1 MKESYGMDRSVF
13 LELTEKIINSKGFG
27 RSTTYANLLRFLV
40 HCSLD
45 EDVPKETIIAAEVFG
60 KPDFDPS
67 ESTLI
72 RVYVY
77 KLREKLRKY
86 YATEG
91 SADPYRLRIPK
102 GSYGIVFEK
111 TNQAS
116 GVFRLLQ
123 KRSLRTGLVAGLI
136 VSLFLLAWFQIGQGR
151 DRSLRESAWSDVF
164 SNGFPTAVF
173 LGDLFIYLEE
183 DSVTGL
189 SRTIRDPDINSRAD
203 FEAFRMHDSRE
214 GVTTGELS
222 YGLLV
227 RGSLQWI
234 KDLTRMF
241 DAAGH
246 FFSIRTISRFNPKE
260 LQDQNFVVVGM
271 IKTLG
276 LFKDYF
282 TYSNFAYDELGEAL
296 ILKGREAGERQVFS
310 PTGDPD
316 GYHTDYGFMAKFPGP
331 NQNTV
336 YLFCGLWDTG
346 ATQSLKNFTDSSL
359 RLSIEKEIAARLGE
373 VPAYFEVL
381 FEVSGIDRTE
391 LSTKLIRVFPLEEQA
406 SFWADPDNEMLNP

>member
-1 MKESYGMDRSVF
+1 MDRAVF
-13 LELTEKIINSKGFG
+13 LDLTEKIIKSRGFG

-40 HCSLD
+40 RCSLD
-45 EDVPKETIIAAEVFG
+45 EDAPKETIIAAEVFG

-67 ESTLI
+67 ESTLV

-91 SADPYRLRIPK
+91 SEDPYRLRIPK

-111 TNQAS
+111 TKQSN
-116 GVFRLLQ
+116 GLLRLLQ
-123 KRSLRTGLVAGLI
+123 RKSLRIGLAAVIGGC
-136 VSLFLLAWFQIGQGR
+136 FLLLVWFQIERGS
-151 DRSLRESAWSDVF
+151 DRSLRESVWSDLF
-164 SNGFPTAVF
+164 TNGFPTAVF
-173 LGDLFIYLEE
+173 LGDLFIYVED
-183 DSVTGL
+183 DSVNSM
-189 SRTIRDPDINSRAD
+189 SRTIRDPAINSRAD
-203 FEAFRMHDSRE
+203 FEAFRMQDLRQ
-214 GVTTGELS
+214 GVTTGVLS
-222 YGLLV
+222 YGLLI

-282 TYSNFAYDELGEAL
+282 TYSHFAYDEAGEAL
-296 ILKGREAGERQVFS
+296 VLRKGEETKRQVFS
-310 PTGDPD
+310 PMGDPD

-346 ATQSLKNFTDSSL
+346 ATQSLKNFTDASL
-359 RLSIEKEIAARLGE
+359 RQSIEAEIAEQLGE
-373 VPAYFEVL
+373 VPPYFEVL

-391 LSTKLIRVFPLEEQA
+391 LSTKLIHVFPLEEPA
-406 SFWADPDNEMLNP
+406 TFWVDPGGDIQNR

>member
-1 MKESYGMDRSVF
+1 MEKAVF
-13 LELTEKIINSKGFG
+13 LELTEKIIKSKGFG

-40 HCSLD
+40 RCSLD
-45 EDVPKETIIAAEVFG
+45 EDAPKETIIAAEVFG

-77 KLREKLRKY
+77 KLREKLRNY

-91 SADPYRLRIPK
+91 SGDPYRLRIPK

-111 TNQAS
+111 AKHQT
-116 GVFRLLQ
+116 RLLRLVQ
-123 KRSLRTGLVAGLI
+123 KKAVRIGLI
-136 VSLFLLAWFQIGQGR
+136 GGILTSLLLLAWFQLGR
-151 DRSLRESAWSDVF
+151 GEDGSLRESTWSDLVN
-164 SNGFPTAVF
+164 NGFPTAVF

-183 DSVTGL
+183 DSLAGM
-189 SRTIRDPDINSRAD
+189 SRTIRDPDINGLSD
-203 FEAFRMHDSRE
+203 FAFFRKDDRRE
-214 GVTTGELS
+214 GVQTTALS
-222 YGLLV
+222 YGLLI

-234 KDLTRMF
+234 KDLTRLF
-241 DAAGH
+241 DGAGH

-271 IKTLG
+271 LKTLG
-276 LFKDYF
+276 MFKDYF
-282 TYSNFAYDELGEAL
+282 KYSHFAFDEEGEAL
-296 ILKGREAGERQVFS
+296 ILKGEDGAERLVFS
-310 PTGDPD
+310 PTGDPN

-336 YLFCGLWDTG
+336 YLFGGLWDTG
-346 ATQSLKNFTDSSL
+346 ATQSLKNFTDAAL
-359 RLSIEKEIAARLGE
+359 RQSIEAEIAKRLGE
-373 VPAYFEVL
+373 VPPYFEVL

-391 LSTKLIRVFPLEEQA
+391 LSTQLIHVFPLEEPA
-406 SFWADPDNEMLNP
+406 SFWVDPGGDILNR

>member
-1 MKESYGMDRSVF
+1 MEKAVF
-13 LELTEKIINSKGFG
+13 LELTEKIIKSKGFG

-40 HCSLD
+40 RSSLD
-45 EDVPKETIIAAEVFG
+45 EDAPKETIIAAEVFG

-77 KLREKLRKY
+77 KLREKLRNY
-86 YATEG
+86 YAGEG
-91 SADPYRLRIPK
+91 SGDPYRLRIPK

-111 TNQAS
+111 AKHQS
-116 GVFRLLQ
+116 GILRLLQ
-123 KRSLRTGLVAGLI
+123 QKTVRLGLMGGTLACL
-136 VSLFLLAWFQIGQGR
+136 LLLAWFQLGR
-151 DRSLRESAWSDVF
+151 GEDGSLRESIWSDLV

-183 DSVTGL
+183 DSLAGM
-189 SRTIRDPDINSRAD
+189 SRTIRDPDINGLSD
-203 FEAFRMHDSRE
+203 FASFRKDDHRE
-214 GVTTGELS
+214 GVQTTALS

-234 KDLTRMF
+234 KDLTRLF

-276 LFKDYF
+276 LFTDYF
-282 TYSNFAYDELGEAL
+282 NYSRFAYDEAGEAL
-296 ILKGREAGERQVFS
+296 ILEKGDAAERQVFT

-346 ATQSLKNFTDSSL
+346 ATQSLKNFTDTSL
-359 RLSIEKEIAARLGE
+359 RQAIESEIAGQLGE
-373 VPAYFEVL
+373 VPRYFEVL

-391 LSTKLIRVFPLEEQA
+391 LSTKLIHVFPLEEPA
-406 SFWADPDNEMLNP
+406 TFWVDPGGDTLNR

>member
-1 MKESYGMDRSVF
+1 MEKAVF
-13 LELTEKIINSKGFG
+13 LELTEKIIKSKGFG

-40 HCSLD
+40 RCSLE
-45 EDVPKETIIAAEVFG
+45 EDAPKETVIAAEVFG

-72 RVYVY
+72 RVYAY
-77 KLREKLRKY
+77 KLREKLGNY
-86 YATEG
+86 YANEG
-91 SADPYRLRIPK
+91 SNDPFRMSMPK

-111 TNQAS
+111 RKRQLAIFQWAEKKWIRIPLILGIS
-116 GVFRLLQ
+116 CLL
-123 KRSLRTGLVAGLI
+123 L
-136 VSLFLLAWFQIGQGR
+136 LLAWFQIGRQSR
-151 DRSLRESAWSDVF
+151 NLLHATIWSDLVT
-164 SNGFPTAVF
+164 NGYPTSVF
-173 LGDLFIYLEE
+173 LGDLFIYLEQ
-183 DSVTGL
+183 DSLNGMD
-189 SRTIRDPDINSRAD
+189 RTIRDPHINSFSE
-203 FEAFRMHDSRE
+203 FESFRNSDKRE
-214 GVTTGELS
+214 GVFTAPIS
-222 YGLLV
+222 YGLLI

-241 DAAGH
+241 DASGH

-276 LFKDYF
+276 LFRDYF
-282 TYSNFAYDELGEAL
+282 NYSHFAYDEAGEAL
-296 ILKGREAGERQVFS
+296 ILEREGIAERHVFS

-346 ATQSLKNFTDSSL
+346 ATQSLKNFTDTSL
-359 RLSIEKEIAARLGE
+359 RQAIKSEIAGQLGE
-373 VPAYFEVL
+373 VPPYFEVL

-391 LSTKLIRVFPLEEQA
+391 LSTKLIHVFPLDEPA
-406 SFWADPDNEMLNP
+406 TFWVDPGGDILNR

>member
-1 MKESYGMDRSVF
+1 MEKAVF
-13 LELTEKIINSKGFG
+13 LELTEKIISSKGFG
-27 RSTTYANLLRFLV
+27 RSNTYANLLRFLV
-40 HCSLD
+40 RCSLD
-45 EDVPKETIIAAEVFG
+45 EDAPKETIIAAEVFG

-86 YATEG
+86 YASEG
-91 SADPYRLRIPK
+91 SGDPYRLRIPK

-111 TNQAS
+111 AEHQS
-116 GVFRLLQ
+116 GLLHLVQ
-123 KRSLRTGLVAGLI
+123 KKSVRVGLI
-136 VSLFLLAWFQIGQGR
+136 VVVCVCVLLVARFQLGQGK
-151 DRSLRESAWSDVF
+151 DSSLRESAWSDLV

-183 DSVTGL
+183 DSLTGM
-189 SRTIRDPDINSRAD
+189 SRTIRDPDINGLSD
-203 FEAFRMHDSRE
+203 FASFREDYRRE
-214 GVTTGELS
+214 GVQTTALS
-222 YGLLV
+222 YGLLI

-271 IKTLG
+271 LKTLG
-276 LFKDYF
+276 MFKDYF
-282 TYSNFAYDELGEAL
+282 KYSRFAYDEAEEAL
-296 ILKGREAGERQVFS
+296 VLRGDESNQKRVFS

-331 NQNTV
+331 NQNIV
-336 YLFCGLWDTG
+336 YLFGGLWDTG
-346 ATQSLKNFTDSSL
+346 ATQSLKNFTDAAL
-359 RLSIEKEIAARLGE
+359 RQSIEAEIAARLGE

-391 LSTKLIRVFPLEEQA
+391 LSTQLIHVFPLEEPT
-406 SFWADPDNEMLNP
+406 SFWVDPGGDILNR